1 MQRMRRGAGRVG
13 WSECWHALAEHCP
26 GALADPT
33 TALERFRQLPLKQ
46 QHMLLFSV
54 ALMFAAAVIYA
65 NVVAFHRVL
74 TPAEHSSLFLKYRVA
89 PISTVKLCLSE
100 EEGTSL
106 GAATG
111 IQAIVVL
118 GGGPAD
124 QATGLM
130 PSWSLERCH
139 RAAAL
144 HLCMQK
150 NEFDLPVLCASGESA
165 HAPHFR
171 DSEGYTVYESS
182 SMARC
187 LLARGV
193 AARNIFREWQSGDT
207 IGNAVFVRSILTD
220 PLAISRLL
228 VITSDFH
235 LARACAIFRWVYQL
249 PSAARCLRGHHAQV
263 ACLGVPHSY
272 PPEQA
277 DIAVARRAKEQAALE
292 RLHAVMPRFRDFEEV
307 MVWLLREH
315 GMYVTSFPHCLFVT
329 LWHVCGGGAARA
341 TARASAGHV
350 RHALPSLSFCN
361 ILRRYLEMHA
371 PLANVTVPAPPKDI
385 VYSDLPVH
393 RPRSPPSTLTLYC
406 TSARCP
412 LSRVAGGVALT
423 LQLQAESP

>member
-1 MQRMRRGAGRVG
+1 V
-13 WSECWHALAEHCP
+13 
-26 GALADPT
+26 DPT

-46 QHMLLFSV
+46 RHMLLFSV
-54 ALMFAAAVIYA
+54 ALLFAAAVVYA
-65 NVVAFHRVL
+65 NVVAFHRGL
-74 TPAEHSSLFLKYRVA
+74 TPDERSSMALKYRVA
-89 PISTVKLCLSE
+89 PISTVKLCLSD
-100 EEGTSL
+100 EEGRSL

-171 DSEGYTVYESS
+171 DSDGYTVYESS

-207 IGNAVFVRSILTD
+207 VGNAVFVRSILTD
-220 PLAISRLL
+220 PLAITRLL
-228 VITSDFH
+228 VVTSDFH
-235 LARACAIFRWVYQL
+235 AARSCAIFRWIYQL
-249 PSAARCLRGHHAQV
+249 PSATRCMRAHHAQV
-263 ACLGVPHSY
+263 ACLAVPHSF

-277 DIAVARRAKEQAALE
+277 DIAVARRDKEQAALE
-292 RLHAVMPRFRDFEEV
+292 RLHAVMPRIRDFEEV

-315 GMYVTSFPHCLFVT
+315 GMYAVAVQPERLSGRLQAMYVTHLPQCLFVT
-329 LWHVCGGGAARA
+329 SCACTWKCTPRWPISPHPCLPKTSFTRTFLCPTPALLPEPAASARAARRHVC
-341 TARASAGHV
+341 
-350 RHALPSLSFCN
+350 
-361 ILRRYLEMHA
+361 
-371 PLANVTVPAPPKDI
+371 PLQV
-385 VYSDLPVH
+385 
-393 RPRSPPSTLTLYC
+393 
-406 TSARCP
+406 
-412 LSRVAGGVALT
+412 
-423 LQLQAESP
+423 ESP